1 MRLGGG
7 DREAGEVVSLAET
20 LQGLGFLLVAGEKG
34 EEEEEEV
41 SLKLLTSE
49 AEDMVGNEPWTFLPL
64 YTSPTYHLLLY
75 MNMIYPPKGPS

>member
-1 MRLGGG
+1 MRLGAG

-41 SLKLLTSE
+41 RLKLLTSE
-49 AEDMVGNEPWTFLPL
+49 ADDMVGNEHWTFLPL
-64 YTSPTYHLLLY
+64 
-75 MNMIYPPKGPS
+75 